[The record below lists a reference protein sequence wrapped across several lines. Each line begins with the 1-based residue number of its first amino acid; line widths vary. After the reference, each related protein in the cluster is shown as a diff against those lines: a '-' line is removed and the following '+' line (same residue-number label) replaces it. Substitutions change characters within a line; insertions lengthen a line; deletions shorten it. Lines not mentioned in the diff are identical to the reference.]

1 MSLFLILVIGIFEV
15 QLGAEQTTPSLLKLM
30 SMSAQLLN
38 LLNYQ
43 EIKTTVTLHY
53 NVVSCIVGSQ
63 LKVVSTMSVG
73 YDHIDIEE
81 CKRRGIRVGYTP
93 DVSSYA
99 VAELTV
105 ALLLATSR
113 RLMEGTT
120 FKHCNYFYLL

>member
-1 MSLFLILVIGIFEV
+1 MI
-15 QLGAEQTTPSLLKLM
+15 
-30 SMSAQLLN
+30 
-38 LLNYQ
+38 
-43 EIKTTVTLHY
+43 LHY

-120 FKHCNYFYLL
+120 FKYCNYFCLL